1 MIAPAGDPTSFPP
14 AISSL
19 QIRFPTVDAVH
30 FRGILDNRFRP
41 ENLIKLSSAFIQT
54 TRRQKSIT
62 LGSLTMIPVRED
74 DGEAAE
80 CKGLAA
86 IMEPLG
92 IYFQALLHF
101 CPDEVVRELGH
112 SPTPLYRPPVYGQ
125 PFPHPGVL
133 EGLLLH
139 LPPEADAF
147 TKVGGNP
154 QAAEICNN

>member
-19 QIRFPTVDAVH
+19 QIRFPTVNAVH
-30 FRGILDNRFRP
+30 FRGILENRFRP

-54 TRRQKSIT
+54 TRRQKSIA

-101 CPDEVVRELGH
+101 CPDEIVRELGH
-112 SPTPLYRPPVYGQ
+112 A
-125 PFPHPGVL
+125 
-133 EGLLLH
+133 LH
-139 LPPEADAF
+139 LSTDLLYTVNRSHTLESLKVFCF
-147 TKVGGNP
+147 TFHRKRMP
-154 QAAEICNN
+154 SRR